1 MQKNIN
7 KGTPL
12 SAGIGYGKCLLLEKQ
27 NISVFRMDLDSDQL
41 EEEVQRFHTAL
52 EKTRIQLA
60 GLKEQLTSR
69 LGEGHGYIMDAQ
81 ILMLE
86 DQLLIGRTLEIIR
99 NEKVNA
105 EWALNETGSE
115 LANRFDSMKDKFW
128 QERFSDVEDV
138 IHRIQANLKQ
148 IDVHKV
154 TEVDEEVIVFSYQ
167 LSPSDL
173 VELNNAPVVGFV
185 TEIGGKT
192 SHTAI
197 IARSLEMPAV
207 TGMSDLI
214 SQVRSGQFVIVD
226 GYEGIVI
233 LDPTPTQLREYQ
245 NKKRYY
251 EEHSNLLISI
261 KDRPA
266 ITKDGRKLII
276 QANIELPDDIDSAI
290 KSGAQGI
297 GIYRSEFLFLANPD
311 SLPTEDQHFEVYKT
325 LAERVYPHSA
335 IVRTADLGAEKFTP
349 AMAMGP
355 NREPNPA
362 LGNRGIRFCL
372 QKREMF
378 KIQLRALLR
387 ASVFGRL
394 KIMFP
399 MISGLSELRQARTV
413 LEEAKE
419 ELRLSK
425 IDFNESISVGIM
437 VEVPSAGLT
446 ADLLAQEVD
455 FFSIGT
461 NDLIQYL
468 LAVDRNNDHL
478 SYLYDPMHPT
488 VIRLMK
494 FIVDKAHEAG
504 VKVGL
509 CGEMA
514 SDPQYSLVLLGLG
527 LDELSMNPVSIP
539 LIKQIV
545 RSVKYSD
552 AREVFE
558 HCLSLSTAQEINEYL
573 LEKTNQFFP
582 SGFFP
587 SRGSI
592 LLKNDSL

>member
-27 NISVFRMDLDSDQL
+27 HISVFRMDLDADQVD
-41 EEEVQRFHTAL
+41 EEIQRFHKAL
-52 EKTRIQLA
+52 DKTRSQLA
-60 GLKEQLTSR
+60 LLKDQLSQR
-69 LGEGHGYIMDAQ
+69 LGEGHSYIMDAQ
-81 ILMLE
+81 MLMLE
-86 DQLLIGRTLEIIR
+86 DQLLLGSTLETIR
-99 NEKVNA
+99 KEKVNA
-105 EWALNETGSE
+105 EWALNETASE
-115 LANRFDSMKDKFW
+115 LTSIFNNMKDKYW
-128 QERFSDVEDV
+128 QERVSDVEDV
-138 IHRIQANLKQ
+138 IHRIQANLTQ

-185 TEIGGKT
+185 TELGGKT

-276 QANIELPDDIDSAI
+276 QANIELPDDIESAI

-297 GIYRSEFLFLANPD
+297 GIYRSEFLFLANPEA
-311 SLPTEDQHFEVYKT
+311 LPTEDEHFEVYKT

-349 AMAMGP
+349 AMGMGV

-399 MISGLSELRQARTV
+399 MISGLSELRQARTI

-419 ELRLSK
+419 ELRVKK

-514 SDPQYSLVLLGLG
+514 SDPQYSMVLLGLG

-558 HCLSLSTAQEINEYL
+558 HCLTLSTAQEINEYL

-587 SRGSI
+587 SRGSAI
-592 LLKNDSL
+592 LQD

>member
-1 MQKNIN
+1 MKKNLN

-12 SAGIGYGKCLLLEKQ
+12 SPGIGYGKLLLLEKQ
-27 NISVFRMDLDSDQL
+27 HTPIFRLELENSQI
-41 EEEVQRFHTAL
+41 EEEIQRFHKAL
-52 EKTRIQLA
+52 EKTKMQLA
-60 GLKEQLTSR
+60 GLKEQLSAR
-69 LGEGHGYIMDAQ
+69 LGEGHSYLMDAQ
-81 ILMLE
+81 IMMLD
-86 DQLLIGRTLEIIR
+86 DQLLVAKTEDIIR
-99 NEKVNA
+99 KEGVNA
-105 EWALNETGSE
+105 EWALNETSSQWAKE
-115 LANRFDSMKDKFW
+115 FNNMKDKYW
-128 QERFSDVEDV
+128 QERGDDVEDV
-138 IHRIQANLKQ
+138 ANRIQANLSQ
-148 IDVHKV
+148 IDVHKIAA
-154 TEVDEEVIVFSYQ
+154 VDEEVIVFSYQ
-167 LSPSDL
+167 LNPSDV
-173 VELNNAPVVGFV
+173 VELQNAPVVAFV
-185 TEIGGKT
+185 TEVGGRT

-197 IARSLEMPAV
+197 IARSLEIPAV
-207 TGMSDLI
+207 TGMNSVI
-214 SQVRSGQFVIVD
+214 SVARSGQMVIVD

-251 EEHSNLLISI
+251 EEHSNILISM

-266 ITKDGRKLII
+266 ITKDGRKIVV
-276 QANIELPDDIDSAI
+276 QANIELPDEIETAI

-297 GIYRSEFLFLANPD
+297 GIYRSEFLFLSNPD
-311 SLPTEDQHFEVYKT
+311 KLPTEDEHFQVYKN

-349 AMAMGP
+349 AMGMGP
-355 NREPNPA
+355 HREPNPA
-362 LGNRGIRFCL
+362 LGIRGIRFCL
-372 QKREMF
+372 QKKELF

-387 ASVFGRL
+387 ASVYGRL

-399 MISGLSELRQARTV
+399 MISGLSELREARAT

-419 ELRLSK
+419 ELRLNK
-425 IDFNESISVGIM
+425 LDFNENISVGIM

-446 ADLLAQEVD
+446 ADLLAPEVD

-478 SYLYDPMHPT
+478 SYLYDAMHPT

-514 SDPQYSLVLLGLG
+514 SDPQYALVLLGLG
-527 LDELSMNPVSIP
+527 LDEVSMNPVAIP

-545 RSVKYSD
+545 RSVRYSD
-552 AREVFE
+552 ARELFE
-558 HCLSLSTAQEINEYL
+558 HCLTLSTAQEINEYL

-582 SGFFP
+582 SGFFA
-587 SRGSI
+587 SRGPASI
-592 LLKNDSL
+592 QDNT

>member
-12 SAGIGYGKCLLLEKQ
+12 SAGIGFGKCLLLEKQ
-27 NISVFRMDLDSDQL
+27 SISVFRMDLDADQL
-41 EEEVQRFHTAL
+41 EEEVQRFHSAI
-52 EKTRIQLA
+52 EKSRNQLA
-60 GLKEQLTSR
+60 ILKDQLTSR

-81 ILMLE
+81 MLMLE
-86 DQLLIGRTLEIIR
+86 DQLLLGSTLEIIQR
-99 NEKVNA
+99 EKVNA
-105 EWALNETGSE
+105 EWALNETASE

-138 IHRIQANLKQ
+138 IHRIQANLTQ
-148 IDVHKV
+148 INVHKV

-185 TEIGGKT
+185 TELGGKT

-207 TGMSDLI
+207 TGMNDLI
-214 SQVRSGQFVIVD
+214 NQVRSGQFVIVD
-226 GYEGIVI
+226 GYEGMVI

-276 QANIELPDDIDSAI
+276 QANIELPDDIESAI

-311 SLPTEDQHFEVYKT
+311 ALPTEEEHFQVYKT

-349 AMAMGP
+349 AMGMGP

-399 MISGLSELRQARTV
+399 MISGLSELRQARAT

-419 ELRLSK
+419 ELRLIK
-425 IDFNESISVGIM
+425 TDFNESISVGIM
-437 VEVPSAGLT
+437 VEVPSAALT
-446 ADLLAQEVD
+446 ADLLAPGSRFLQHWYERLN
-455 FFSIGT
+455 SIST
-461 NDLIQYL
+461 
-468 LAVDRNNDHL
+468 
-478 SYLYDPMHPT
+478 
-488 VIRLMK
+488 
-494 FIVDKAHEAG
+494 
-504 VKVGL
+504 
-509 CGEMA
+509 
-514 SDPQYSLVLLGLG
+514 
-527 LDELSMNPVSIP
+527 
-539 LIKQIV
+539 
-545 RSVKYSD
+545 RS
-552 AREVFE
+552 R
-558 HCLSLSTAQEINEYL
+558 
-573 LEKTNQFFP
+573 
-582 SGFFP
+582 
-587 SRGSI
+587 
-592 LLKNDSL
+592 

>member
-12 SAGIGYGKCLLLEKQ
+12 SPGIGYGKCLLLEKQ
-27 NISVFRMDLDSDQL
+27 HISVFRMDLDLDQIDEEIARLHKALDKTRSQLAILKDQL
-41 EEEVQRFHTAL
+41 SA
-52 EKTRIQLA
+52 
-60 GLKEQLTSR
+60 R
-69 LGEGHGYIMDAQ
+69 LGEGHSYIMDAQ
-81 ILMLE
+81 MLMLE
-86 DQLLIGRTLEIIR
+86 DQLLLGSTLETIR
-99 NEKVNA
+99 KEKVNA
-105 EWALNETGSE
+105 EWALNETASE
-115 LANRFDSMKDKFW
+115 LTKIFDNMKDAYW
-128 QERFSDVEDV
+128 QERVSDVEDV
-138 IHRIQANLKQ
+138 IHRIQANLTQ

-173 VELNNAPVVGFV
+173 VELNNAPVVGYV

-214 SQVRSGQFVIVD
+214 SQARSGQFVIVD

-276 QANIELPDDIDSAI
+276 QANIELPDDIESAI

-349 AMAMGP
+349 AMGMGV

-399 MISGLSELRQARTV
+399 MISGLSELRQARAT

-419 ELRLSK
+419 ELRIKK

-488 VIRLMK
+488 VIRIMK

-558 HCLSLSTAQEINEYL
+558 HCLTLSTAQEINEYL

-587 SRGSI
+587 SRGSA
-592 LLKNDSL
+592 LLQE